1 MIVTEIAETEVP
13 ANTDAKKTLL
23 EFKKVEKTYTLGTQK
38 IKALRGINL
47 TINSGEFLAIAGPSG
62 SGKSTFLNLASLID
76 SPTTG
81 CIQYNGVNVHS
92 FSDNKIT
99 RFRNEKIGI
108 VFQNYNLIPVMSAT
122 ENVAFAL
129 QVQRKIKNK
138 ESLLK
143 AKEILNEVGLGGHLN
158 HRPANL
164 SGGQRQRVAIARAL
178 VTSPEIVI
186 ADEPTAALDTK
197 TGMEIIDLMR
207 ELNKKKQTTFIFST
221 HDPRVIESVNYVIEI
236 EDGLIKNSES

>member
-1 MIVTEIAETEVP
+1 MIQTEIEEKEVP
-13 ANTDAKKTLL
+13 ASNQKVLL
-23 EFKKVEKTYTLGTQK
+23 EFKKVEKTYTLGSQK
-38 IKALRGINL
+38 IKALRGISL
-47 TINSGEFLAIAGPSG
+47 SINTGEFLAIAGPSG
-62 SGKSTFLNLASLID
+62 SGKSTFLNLATLID
-76 SPTTG
+76 KPTAG
-81 CIQYNGVNVHS
+81 SIQYDGVNVHS

-108 VFQNYNLIPVMSAT
+108 VFQNYNLIPVMSSV

-138 ESLLK
+138 ESIQK

-158 HRPANL
+158 HRPGNL

-197 TGMEIIDLMR
+197 TGMGIIELMR
-207 ELNKKKQTTFIFST
+207 ELNQKMNTTFIFST
-221 HDPRVIESVNYVIEI
+221 HDPRVIDSVNYVINI
-236 EDGLIKNSES
+236 EDGLIKNN